1 MDLFSIPSNPT
12 PEGAVTGEI
21 TAADGV
27 RLRYARWM
35 PDSGLRGTVALFT
48 GRGEFIE
55 KYFEVVRE
63 LRARGFAVAILD
75 WRGQG
80 GSQRLVRNPR
90 KGHVRRFADYQL
102 DLEAFAREVLLP
114 DCPAPHFALA
124 HSMGG
129 TILLQSTLAGRRW
142 FDRMVLVAP
151 MLKIDVIPAPRLV
164 RTLVTVLA
172 YAGFARA
179 FVPGGRARPI
189 TEVPFE
195 RNPVNSDPE
204 RYARTA
210 EIVRAAPQL
219 GIGAPTNGWLYAA
232 FRAMDQLADPELV
245 PQIRQPLLMVAAGGE
260 RLVSNLAIEH
270 LATRLIAGAQVVVPA
285 AKHEIMMER
294 DFFRA
299 QFWAAFDAFIPGT
312 PAL

>member
-1 MDLFSIPSNPT
+1 MSLFAIPSNPV
-12 PEGAVTGEI
+12 PEGAVSGEI
-21 TAADGV
+21 TTADGV

-35 PDSGLRGTVALFT
+35 PDTGLKGTVALFQ
-48 GRGEFIE
+48 GRAEFIE
-55 KYFEVVRE
+55 KYFEVIGE

-80 GSQRLVRNPR
+80 GSQRLLRNPR
-90 KGHVRRFADYQL
+90 KGHVRRFQDYQL

-114 DCPAPHFALA
+114 DCPAPHFALG

-129 TILLQSTLAGRRW
+129 TVLLQSVLAGRRW

-151 MLKIDVIPAPRLV
+151 MLHLDVIPALPLV
-164 RTLVTVLA
+164 RALVTVLA
-172 YAGFARA
+172 YSGFARTL
-179 FVPGGRARPI
+179 VPGGRSRPI
-189 TEVPFE
+189 TEVPFA

-204 RYARTA
+204 RYARAA
-210 EIVRAAPQL
+210 EVVRAFPEL

-232 FRAMDQLADPELV
+232 FRAMDMLADPEQV
-245 PQIRQPLLMVAAGGE
+245 REIRQPLLMVAAGGE
-260 RLVSNLAIEH
+260 RLVSNAAIEH
-270 LATRLIAGAQVVVPA
+270 LASRLIAGAQVVVPA
-285 AKHEIMMER
+285 AQHEILMER

-312 PAL
+312 PPV